1 MDGEHAFTTLA
12 TLKDDELETAIE
24 TANCG
29 AVLMVWRDDLDGG
42 CNATDTHVGF
52 VICNRLKLFAFF
64 PIYLQICGQYHC
76 IATLRTLCRW

>member
-29 AVLMVWRDDLDGG
+29 AVLMVGRDDLDGG
-42 CNATDTHVGF
+42 
-52 VICNRLKLFAFF
+52 
-64 PIYLQICGQYHC
+64 
-76 IATLRTLCRW
+76 

>member
-52 VICNRLKLFAFF
+52 VICNSETF
-64 PIYLQICGQYHC
+64 C
-76 IATLRTLCRW
+76 ILSDISTDMWAISL